1 MVGRWIRFGYTQE
14 LDHANIPN
22 LANLTPALQ
31 NPDFDP
37 GRKLSVPWQGGFAGI
52 CWNKEAIP
60 GGLASVAD
68 LWNSELKGRV
78 GVLSEMRDTMG
89 LIMLEQRRRHLGRL
103 GRRRVHRGDRDPP
116 RAGRERPGPQHQ
128 GQLVPR
134 GPQERGHPR
143 RDLLVGRHHGD
154 QRRGRRQVG
163 VRDPDRRR
171 HPVERQLPRAR
182 SARRARRTPRRSST
196 TTTSPRSPPRSPRG

>member
-1 MVGRWIRFGYTQE
+1 MVARWIRFGYTQE

-31 NPDFDP
+31 DPDFDP
-37 GRKLSVPWQGGFAGI
+37 GRKHSVPWQGGFAGI

-60 GGLASVAD
+60 GGLESVAD

-89 LIMLEQRRRHLGRL
+89 LIMLENG
-103 GRRRVHRGDRDPP
+103 VDIAGDWGD
-116 RAGRERPGPQHQ
+116 AEFDEAIEMLREQVDRRPGAQHQ

-134 GPQERGHPR
+134 GPQERGHAR

-171 HPVERQLPRAR
+171 HAVERQLPRAR
-182 SARRARRTPRRSST
+182 SARRARPTPRRSST